1 MASKVQKLL
10 MCAGILA
17 FMVLLFS
24 AQEAKA
30 ENRLPVDFTG
40 GPPLNQAF
48 YTDAFHYED
57 RTISVA
63 IDQDRRKTD

>member
-10 MCAGILA
+10 MCAGMLA
-17 FMVLLFS
+17 IMVLLFS

-48 YTDAFHYED
+48 YTDAFH
-57 RTISVA
+57 
-63 IDQDRRKTD
+63 